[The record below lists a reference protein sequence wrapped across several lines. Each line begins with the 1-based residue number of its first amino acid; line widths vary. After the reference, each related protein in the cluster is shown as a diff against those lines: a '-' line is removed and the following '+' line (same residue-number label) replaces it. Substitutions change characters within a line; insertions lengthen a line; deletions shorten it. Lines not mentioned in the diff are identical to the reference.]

1 MGVLIKPQTDQID
14 GILRLLDILAL
25 LQKKVE

>member
-1 MGVLIKPQTDQID
+1 MGVLVKPQTDQID
-14 GILRLLDILAL
+14 GILRPLDILTL